1 MIDKIISLFYDS
13 CPGVIRSLDAIE
25 NALKADGNHFIYR
38 FDCDKLIACAVI
50 NKNIVV
56 MLCVHPD
63 YRKQGIGSALF
74 NECEDYARSLGCDHI
89 QLFGFDD
96 YITPGAPIYE
106 GNWEFF
112 VKRGYEHTWGDGE
125 CVDMMMELR
134 DFHHTENKLGDTIN
148 GITYRRAVISDRD
161 RVQEC
166 LMDAADYFAPYYMD
180 DALYDPEN
188 CEFPLIALD
197 GDLVVGALLVG
208 AEIEGDDLG
217 TVGCTAT
224 RHSHRGRGVAT
235 NMVKLGTRWLKE
247 QGLKNGYLGFTY
259 TDIIPMYGK
268 SGYSVSMKYF
278 MGKKNL
284 K

>member
-25 NALKADGNHFIYR
+25 NAIKADGNHFIYR

-63 YRKQGIGSALF
+63 YRKRGIGSALF

-125 CVDMMMELR
+125 W
-134 DFHHTENKLGDTIN
+134 
-148 GITYRRAVISDRD
+148 
-161 RVQEC
+161 
-166 LMDAADYFAPYYMD
+166 
-180 DALYDPEN
+180 
-188 CEFPLIALD
+188 
-197 GDLVVGALLVG
+197 
-208 AEIEGDDLG
+208 EGDQYIGEWVNGERTGYGKYIYANG
-217 TVGCTAT
+217 TVEEG
-224 RHSHRGRGVAT
+224 
-235 NMVKLGTRWLKE
+235 
-247 QGLKNGYLGFTY
+247 QFDNGKFVG
-259 TDIIPMYGK
+259 
-268 SGYSVSMKYF
+268 
-278 MGKKNL
+278 
-284 K
+284 